1 MPAKINWNNQNTPQT
16 LNFDQLSYGDCY
28 KVATSRSKG
37 AVYMKTEGGHQDY
50 ALELA
55 TGKLFPP
62 QLSPLSLVEVE
73 INIQADKPTIY

>member
-1 MPAKINWNNQNTPQT
+1 MKTKIVWNNSSTPQPLT
-16 LNFDQLSYGDCY
+16 FDQLAYGDCY
-28 KVATSRSKG
+28 KVDTFRSKG
-37 AVYMKTEGGHQDY
+37 AIYMKTEGRHEDY

-62 QLSPLSLVEVE
+62 QSSPLALVEVE